1 MDEKKVEAFMERIFG
16 EVNSALSCL
25 NLYLGHRLDLFQSIK
40 DAGPI
45 TSRELAQRTGY
56 NERYLREWLECMA
69 VADYLDYEIDTRHFS
84 LTPEH
89 AVVLLDRDNHAYA
102 AAFLCFI
109 PGITNILTPLIEA
122 FRSGGG
128 VPFEAYGADMIEGI
142 EMGNRPMFINDYVA
156 LWIPAMPDIQT
167 RLQVGGRVAEIGCG
181 AGWASISLAKGFPNV
196 QIDAID
202 PDVASV
208 ERARQNA
215 EQAGVADRITF
226 HLASAE
232 EAQLNGD
239 YDLVTAFEVIH
250 DAAYPVK
257 MLSRMRELAAS
268 DGTVLIA
275 DEAVGETLDEN
286 RNFLG
291 QFMYNAS
298 VLHCLPQSMVYP
310 GTAETG
316 TIMSASK
323 LEAFAREAGFQQV
336 DVLPVENM
344 IWRFYRLTP

>member
-1 MDEKKVEAFMERIFG
+1 MDEKKVESFMERIFG

-25 NLYLGHRLDLFQSIK
+25 NLYLGHRLNLFQSIHN
-40 DAGPI
+40 AGPV

-56 NERYLREWLECMA
+56 SERYLREWLDCM
-69 VADYLDYEIDTRHFS
+69 VVGGYLEYEAGTGQFS
-84 LTPEH
+84 LAPEH
-89 AVVLLDRDNHAYA
+89 AVVLLDRDSPAYG

-109 PGITNILTPLIEA
+109 PSVANILTPLIEA

-128 VPFEAYGADMIEGI
+128 VPFGAYGSDMIEGI

-156 LWIPAMPDIQT
+156 NWIPVMPDIQT
-167 RLQVGGRVAEIGCG
+167 RLRAGGRIAEIGCG
-181 AGWASISLAKGFPNV
+181 AGWSSISLAKGFPNI
-196 QIDAID
+196 QIDAVD
-202 PDVASV
+202 MDAASI

-232 EAQLNGD
+232 EAKLSVD

-250 DAAYPVK
+250 DAAYPVE
-257 MLSRMRELAAS
+257 MLRRMRELAGP

-291 QFMYNAS
+291 QFMYNIS
-298 VLHCLPQSMVYP
+298 VLHCLPQTMVYP

-316 TIMSASK
+316 TVMSASK
-323 LEAFAREAGFQQV
+323 LETFAREAGFERV
-336 DVLPVENM
+336 DILPIENM